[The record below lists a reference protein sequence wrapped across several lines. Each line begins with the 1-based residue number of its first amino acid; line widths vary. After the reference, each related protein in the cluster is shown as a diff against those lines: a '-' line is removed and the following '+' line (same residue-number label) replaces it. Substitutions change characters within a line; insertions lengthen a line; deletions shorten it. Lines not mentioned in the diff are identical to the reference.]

1 MLSVPLSGLKS
12 YASLILMKYKTL
24 ISLPIMLLYSASLFA
39 LDTTK
44 SPVVKPVIDPL
55 SGTNVVQMLVGLL
68 FVLMLVIVVAW
79 LLRRVGG
86 VSMAGG
92 GVMNVVGGMSM
103 GARERVVLLQVGE
116 EQILIGVSPGRIQ
129 KLHVLENPV
138 DIQLKKQNEISFAN
152 KLSEALRG
160 KAK

>member
-1 MLSVPLSGLKS
+1 
-12 YASLILMKYKTL
+12 
-24 ISLPIMLLYSASLFA
+24 MLLYSASLPA
-39 LDTTK
+39 LETTE
-44 SPVVKPVIDPL
+44 SPIVKPVIDPL

-68 FVLMLVIVVAW
+68 FVLVMVIAVAW

-86 VSMAGG
+86 VSMGG
-92 GVMNVVGGMSM
+92 GGAMSIVGGMSM

-138 DIQLKKQNEISFAN
+138 DVQVKNVSDINFAN
-152 KLSEALRG
+152 KLSEVLRG
-160 KAK
+160 KIK